1 MPDDPPVDVYA
12 LLGVSPEADDRELR
26 RAYRRAALAAHPD
39 TGAPVT
45 VFRALQA
52 AWEEVRT
59 PERRAAYDARGRI
72 AAPVLRAPR
81 PALPARPPEGWPAS
95 MIDRRS
101 GTDRRGARRGPD
113 RRRPV
118 KRFVRP
124 AATVTVPVRFARFDA
139 GAPEGA
145 PSIDTRA

>member
-1 MPDDPPVDVYA
+1 MPGDRPPDAYV
-12 LLGVSPEADDRELR
+12 LLGVSPDASDRELR

-39 TGAPVT
+39 TGAPDSA
-45 VFRALQA
+45 FRALQA
-52 AWEEVRT
+52 AWDEVRT

-72 AAPVLRAPR
+72 AAPVLRAAR
-81 PALPARPPEGWPAS
+81 PALTARPPEGWPES

-113 RRRPV
+113 RRRPA
-118 KRFVRP
+118 KRFTRP
-124 AATVTVPVRFARFDA
+124 AAKVPVRFARFDA

-145 PSIDTRA
+145 PTVEIRV